1 MEFEEIRWQILA
13 NPRRPSERT
22 IGLVTLN
29 RPEQLNA
36 LTPTMRLELDALFGE
51 LRHHGG
57 VRVVVLTGAGRAFST
72 GGDLKSEAQVL
83 LDAGE
88 GLGLEGPYRKM
99 AAYWLNDVRHMLLQR
114 MVRRL
119 EDLPQVTIA
128 AINGWAVGAGLE
140 LCAACDIR
148 VAAEHAM
155 FAEVAVSAGFETEA
169 GGARNLT
176 KLLGKGRAL
185 DLLLTGRHV
194 TAQEAERL
202 GLVDRLLPS
211 AGFLDAVLDYAGE
224 IAAKPYLSLRY
235 AKDLVRYYWLHDRSE
250 EGWQRE
256 LDAILEITR
265 TRDVQ
270 EGSRAFLER
279 RPPRFR
285 GPDYAALDDPMEA

>member
-1 MEFEEIRWQILA
+1 MEYEEIRWEILP
-13 NPRRPSERT
+13 NPRRPDERT

-51 LRHHGG
+51 LRHHSG
-57 VRVVVLTGAGRAFST
+57 VRVVVITGAGRAFST

-83 LDAGE
+83 LEGGAGM
-88 GLGLEGPYRKM
+88 GLEGPYRKL
-99 AAYWLNDVRHMLLQR
+99 AAYYLNDVRHIVLQR

-148 VAAEHAM
+148 IASEQAM
-155 FAEVAVSAGFETEA
+155 FAEVAVAAGFETEA

-185 DLLLTGRHV
+185 DLMLTGRHV
-194 TAQEAERL
+194 TAAEAERL
-202 GLVDRLLPS
+202 GLVDRLFPHE
-211 AGFLDAVLDYAGE
+211 GFLDAVLDYAGV
-224 IAAKPYLSLRY
+224 IAAKPYLSVRH
-235 AKDLVRYYWLHDRSE
+235 AKDLVRYYWLQDRTE
-250 EGWQRE
+250 AGWQRE
-256 LDAILEITR
+256 LEAILEITR

-270 EGSRAFLER
+270 EGTRAFLEKR
-279 RPPRFR
+279 EPRFR
-285 GPDYAALDDPMEA
+285 GPEYDP